1 MVNNINFDS
10 YFDKTVVDNNGNT
23 VTDINAGLDNLFAY
37 FNTAEYN
44 LSTTQSYLVSEY
56 EEGYPDLVA
65 YRSILGS
72 QQYWWWVLLL
82 NKLDDSFTDIKY
94 NWVYSINDA
103 QQINSFIENSTEAN
117 TSEDENRLGKVVELN

>member
-10 YFDKTVVDNNGNT
+10 YFDKTVIDNNGNT

-37 FNTAEYN
+37 FNNAEYN
-44 LSTTQSYLVSEY
+44 LTVSQSYLVSEY

-117 TSEDENRLGKVVELN
+117 TSEDEDRLGKIVELN

>member
-10 YFDKTVVDNNGNT
+10 YFDKTVIDNNGNT

-37 FNTAEYN
+37 FNNAEYN
-44 LSTTQSYLVSEY
+44 LNTSQSYLVSEY

-117 TSEDENRLGKVVELN
+117 TSEDENRLGKIVELN

>member
-10 YFDKTVVDNNGNT
+10 YFDKTIIDNNGNT

-37 FNTAEYN
+37 FNNAEYN
-44 LSTTQSYLVSEY
+44 LNTSQSYLVSEY

-65 YRSILGS
+65 YHSILGS
-72 QQYWWWVLLL
+72 QQYWWWILLL

-117 TSEDENRLGKVVELN
+117 TSENEDRLGKIVELN

>member
-44 LSTTQSYLVSEY
+44 LTTTQSYLVSEY

-117 TSEDENRLGKVVELN
+117 TSEDEDRLGKIVELN

>member
-23 VTDINAGLDNLFAY
+23 VTDINAGLDNLFVY

-44 LSTTQSYLVSEY
+44 LTTTQSYLVSEY

>member
-10 YFDKTVVDNNGNT
+10 YFDKTAVDNNGNT
-23 VTDINAGLDNLFAY
+23 VSDINAGLDNLFAY

-44 LSTTQSYLVSEY
+44 LTTTQSYLVSEY

>member
-10 YFDKTVVDNNGNT
+10 YFDKTAVDNNGNT

-44 LSTTQSYLVSEY
+44 LTTTQSYLVSEY

-117 TSEDENRLGKVVELN
+117 TSEDEDRLGKIVELN

>member
-23 VTDINAGLDNLFAY
+23 VSDINAGLDNLFAY

-65 YRSILGS
+65 YHSILGS

>member
-10 YFDKTVVDNNGNT
+10 YFNKTVIDNNGNT

-37 FNTAEYN
+37 FNNAEYN
-44 LSTTQSYLVSEY
+44 LTTSQSYLVSEY

-117 TSEDENRLGKVVELN
+117 TSEDENRLGKIVELN

>member
-10 YFDKTVVDNNGNT
+10 YFDKTAVDNNGNT

-44 LSTTQSYLVSEY
+44 LTTTQSYLVSEY

>member
-10 YFDKTVVDNNGNT
+10 YFDKTAVDNNGNT

>member
-10 YFDKTVVDNNGNT
+10 YFDKTAVDNNGNT

-103 QQINSFIENSTEAN
+103 QQINNFIENSTEAN

>member
-44 LSTTQSYLVSEY
+44 LTTTQSYLVSEY

>member
-72 QQYWWWVLLL
+72 QQYWWWILLL

-117 TSEDENRLGKVVELN
+117 TSEDENRLGKIVELN

>member
-10 YFDKTVVDNNGNT
+10 YFDKTVIDNNGNT

-44 LSTTQSYLVSEY
+44 LTTTQSYLVSEY

>member
-10 YFDKTVVDNNGNT
+10 YFDKTVIDNNGNT

-37 FNTAEYN
+37 FNNAEYN
-44 LSTTQSYLVSEY
+44 LTTTQSYLVSEY

-65 YRSILGS
+65 YHSILGS

-117 TSEDENRLGKVVELN
+117 TSEDEDRLGKIVELN

>member
-10 YFDKTVVDNNGNT
+10 YFDKTAVDNNGNT
-23 VTDINAGLDNLFAY
+23 VTDINAGLDNLYAY

>member
-23 VTDINAGLDNLFAY
+23 VSDINAGLDNLFAY

>member
-10 YFDKTVVDNNGNT
+10 YFDKTIIDNNGNT

-37 FNTAEYN
+37 FNNAEYN
-44 LSTTQSYLVSEY
+44 LNTSQSYLVSEY

-117 TSEDENRLGKVVELN
+117 TSEDEDRLGKIVELN

>member
-10 YFDKTVVDNNGNT
+10 YFDKTVIDNNGNT
-23 VTDINAGLDNLFAY
+23 VTDVNAGLDNLFAY
-37 FNTAEYN
+37 FNNTEYN
-44 LSTTQSYLVSEY
+44 LSTTQSYLVSEH

-65 YRSILGS
+65 YHSILGS
-72 QQYWWWVLLL
+72 QQYWWWILLL

>member
-10 YFDKTVVDNNGNT
+10 YFDKTVIDNNGNT

-37 FNTAEYN
+37 FNNAEYN
-44 LSTTQSYLVSEY
+44 LTTSQSYLVSEY

-117 TSEDENRLGKVVELN
+117 TSEDEDRLGKIVELN

>member
-10 YFDKTVVDNNGNT
+10 YFNKTVIDNNGNT

-37 FNTAEYN
+37 FNNAEYN
-44 LSTTQSYLVSEY
+44 LNTTQSYLVSEY

-72 QQYWWWVLLL
+72 QQYWWWILLL
-82 NKLDDSFTDIKY
+82 NKLDDSFTNIKY

-117 TSEDENRLGKVVELN
+117 TSEDENRLGKIVELN